1 MAAEFQGVQHAWFPN
16 PVHKSRTA
24 FEVKRGTLKQM
35 LCQEHGIWL
44 ILVPHTV
51 TSERMTSFLR
61 EALDES
67 KHESWPPPGHEQYA
81 YSRHQHLAPV
91 HTLAALTRRCRE
103 SLTQHTIMISN
114 AFT

>member
-1 MAAEFQGVQHAWFPN
+1 MRTSKRCSACHARRLAQPFCDAWCEGLQVAAEFQGVQHAWFPN

-67 KHESWPPPGHEQYA
+67 KHESWPPPGHVQYA
-81 YSRHQHLAPV
+81 YSRHQH
-91 HTLAALTRRCRE
+91 
-103 SLTQHTIMISN
+103 
-114 AFT
+114 